1 MSTMYLTPIPLTSW
15 PTNTATAN
23 TTMSFPHPT
32 PQIPT
37 STMPPPELQVSSAG
51 TSSGSQPS
59 VDWYFVAACMLLVYC
74 AVSAILLYCLCGA
87 GILDCRLN
95 LDPSP
100 HIRRNRLRRRMAQRA
115 SQPQPR
121 EAMRYWTDDVE
132 RAQLTRERH
141 ISRPAEAMPTIQQ
154 NESTTSVVTMLGHG
168 DEPDVQELQR
178 TLAANGLH
186 LTERQVR
193 SQRRALERII
203 RHHSLS
209 APNVDLNS
217 MAGIR
222 ALSPI
227 GFRLPVRRDI
237 SGDEISVE
245 YAREL
250 ERHREYRYARIR
262 AYELQQNMTPE
273 QRRRLQQTAQ
283 IEINMRNIGLI

>member
-1 MSTMYLTPIPLTSW
+1 
-15 PTNTATAN
+15 
-23 TTMSFPHPT
+23 
-32 PQIPT
+32 
-37 STMPPPELQVSSAG
+37 
-51 TSSGSQPS
+51 
-59 VDWYFVAACMLLVYC
+59 
-74 AVSAILLYCLCGA
+74 
-87 GILDCRLN
+87 
-95 LDPSP
+95 
-100 HIRRNRLRRRMAQRA
+100 
-115 SQPQPR
+115 
-121 EAMRYWTDDVE
+121 MRYWTDDVE
-132 RAQLTRERH
+132 RAGNTQDRRY
-141 ISRPAEAMPTIQQ
+141 SRPSEAMPTTQH

-193 SQRRALERII
+193 GQRRALERIV
-203 RHHSLS
+203 RNHSLS
-209 APNVDLNS
+209 APNVDPNS
-217 MAGIR
+217 MDGGR

-227 GFRLPVRRDI
+227 GFSLPVRRDV

-262 AYELQQNMTPE
+262 AYEVQQNMTPE

>member
-1 MSTMYLTPIPLTSW
+1 
-15 PTNTATAN
+15 
-23 TTMSFPHPT
+23 
-32 PQIPT
+32 
-37 STMPPPELQVSSAG
+37 
-51 TSSGSQPS
+51 
-59 VDWYFVAACMLLVYC
+59 
-74 AVSAILLYCLCGA
+74 
-87 GILDCRLN
+87 
-95 LDPSP
+95 
-100 HIRRNRLRRRMAQRA
+100 
-115 SQPQPR
+115 
-121 EAMRYWTDDVE
+121 MRYWTDDVE
-132 RAQLTRERH
+132 RAARTQDRRY
-141 ISRPAEAMPTIQQ
+141 SRPVEARPTAQQ
-154 NESTTSVVTMLGHG
+154 NDSTTSVVTMLGQG

-178 TLAANGLH
+178 TLAANGLR

-203 RHHSLS
+203 RNHSLS
-209 APNVDLNS
+209 ATNGDPNSVD
-217 MAGIR
+217 GIR

-250 ERHREYRYARIR
+250 ERHREYRYGRIR